1 MTRASYV
8 ESIADYGAA
17 LRFQPE
23 FSQAWYHRGE
33 CHHEIAAYP
42 LAIADFTSVISLRP
56 ELALRFGVHPAQ
68 VNQWKHQLEKTARRV
83 FSGEEV
89 ERKPSPR
96 EEELVAALE
105 RMQGE
110 LDWLKKKVTR

>member
-1 MTRASYV
+1 
-8 ESIADYGAA
+8 
-17 LRFQPE
+17 LRGDGTP
-23 FSQAWYHRGE
+23 S
-33 CHHEIAAYP
+33 
-42 LAIADFTSVISLRP
+42 
-56 ELALRFGVHPAQ
+56 ELGLRFGVHPAQ
-68 VNQWKHQLEKTARRV
+68 VSQWKHQLEKTAQRV
-83 FSGEEV
+83 FSGEQV